1 MSEESESFKPN
12 WEKIQDLC
20 DKIDNVI
27 DESIKDK
34 LSFLEIDMAL
44 YMIEEKMR
52 QEKHRIMTRLYLEEL
67 QEEGSDGKPTK
78 NTHFYG

>member
-52 QEKHRIMTRLYLEEL
+52 QEKHRIMTKLYLEEL
-67 QEEGSDGKPTK
+67 QEEESDGKPTK

>member
-52 QEKHRIMTRLYLEEL
+52 QEKHRIMTRLYLEEVQ
-67 QEEGSDGKPTK
+67 QEESDGKPTK

>member
-20 DKIDNVI
+20 DKIDNAI

-34 LSFLEIDMAL
+34 LSFLEIDMAF

-52 QEKHRIMTRLYLEEL
+52 QEKHRIMTKLYLEEL
-67 QEEGSDGKPTK
+67 QEEESDGKPTK

>member
-12 WEKIQDLC
+12 WEKIKDLC

-44 YMIEEKMR
+44 YMIEEKLR
-52 QEKHRIMTRLYLEEL
+52 QEKHRIMTRLYIEQM
-67 QEEGSDGKPTK
+67 QEEESDGKPTK